1 MGVAVDDGESI
12 LIPLSKQQI
21 PPSRPPHVLP
31 CLGFR
36 AAAGGEF
43 QLLLYFA
50 PGGSLAD
57 EVERNG
63 SRLAE
68 AAVRVYAATVA
79 RGIAYL
85 HGEESVVHGDVK
97 ARNVVIGA
105 DGRAQ
110 LANSRCDRHVG
121 SKGPI
126 GGTPAL
132 MAAEVARGEEQG
144 LAAAVWARR
153 CTVMGVATGRAPW
166 TELDLVDMVAVVRRG
181 GGEGVSGKA
190 YAGGV
195 LQNCHQF
202 GIFSSSG

>member
-1 MGVAVDDGESI
+1 
-12 LIPLSKQQI
+12 
-21 PPSRPPHVLP
+21 VLP

-36 AAAGGEF
+36 AAAGEEF
-43 QLLLYFA
+43 QLLLDFA

-85 HGEESVVHGDVK
+85 HGEESVAHGDVK

-110 LANSRCDRHVG
+110 LANSRCARRVG
-121 SKGPI
+121 SNGPI

-144 LAAAVWARR
+144 PAAAVWARR
-153 CTVMGVATGRAPW
+153 CTVMGVGTR
-166 TELDLVDMVAVVRRG
+166 
-181 GGEGVSGKA
+181 
-190 YAGGV
+190 GV
-195 LQNCHQF
+195 LF
-202 GIFSSSG
+202 VFISITSR